1 MKKYALVLPDGQA
14 VDRLTLCLQERP
26 YFNEYVQTI
35 IRRWREDGYEV
46 RLVELTDD
54 EAA

>member
-1 MKKYALVLPDGQA
+1 MKKYVLVLPDGHA

-35 IRRWREDGYEV
+35 IRRWREDVYEV
-46 RLVELTDD
+46 RLVELADD
-54 EAA
+54 EVA